1 MELREKF
8 LNIEKELNEIA
19 VERYDEN
26 HGLIIAALSK
36 LNILFLGPPG
46 VGKSMLVNRLTA
58 HLKNGRVYS
67 RLLTSFST
75 PEELYGPYS
84 MQKIEESKYERV
96 TTKTLIDADLSFIDE
111 VFKASSGILNSMLQV
126 MNERTF
132 LNGTHLIKLPLISL
146 IGASN
151 ELPNKEDNLE
161 AMFDRFHLKYHTKP
175 IQEPGNFL
183 KMLQLPEVLPE
194 PKTRFTVKD
203 LDEASK
209 EISATI
215 VPSHIHQKLA
225 KLKFEFNK
233 AGISVTDRTHR
244 SAIKVIKTEAWL
256 QGHKEVEDDDLDI
269 LRHMF
274 WDDPAKKRVIYL
286 KILELT
292 NPEKNVILDKYEESM
307 RLVREVF
314 EEKDDVKA
322 HELALEYSTKLKMA
336 KNEIIKLKNN
346 MIAKN
351 KNVEDIDIM
360 LKEIDKQIK
369 SIFTDIIGIEF

>member
-1 MELREKF
+1 M
-8 LNIEKELNEIA
+8 
-19 VERYDEN
+19 
-26 HGLIIAALSK
+26 
-36 LNILFLGPPG
+36 
-46 VGKSMLVNRLTA
+46 
-58 HLKNGRVYS
+58 
-67 RLLTSFST
+67 
-75 PEELYGPYS
+75 
-84 MQKIEESKYERV
+84 
-96 TTKTLIDADLSFIDE
+96 
-111 VFKASSGILNSMLQV
+111 
-126 MNERTF
+126 
-132 LNGTHLIKLPLISL
+132 